1 MCTEALTVFVLLCV
15 CLCLYLRQRETA
27 RQSLIILNVLAA
39 IEARACVQ
47 SWIRPYLR
55 PAVPLCRRCSVPA
68 RPPVSCCSN
77 FVAPFATNRTTNDP
91 ERSSHSRSH
100 SHSHPNQY
108 QSNVCRLDKLHSG
121 ADIDL
126 DSTSVLGLGLA
137 AAPFLAALP
146 LCKVISPVATCGHF
160 QGLRGG
166 GEAELLA

>member
-1 MCTEALTVFVLLCV
+1 MCSLQLKRAHASSRGSVRTSVPPSLSVLC
-15 CLCLYLRQRETA
+15 
-27 RQSLIILNVLAA
+27 
-39 IEARACVQ
+39 
-47 SWIRPYLR
+47 
-55 PAVPLCRRCSVPA
+55 RCSVPA

-126 DSTSVLGLGLA
+126 DSAWFGSILGLGLA

>member
-1 MCTEALTVFVLLCV
+1 MCSEALTVFVLLCV

-55 PAVPLCRRCSVPA
+55 LSVLCAAA

-126 DSTSVLGLGLA
+126 DSAWFGSVLGLGLA

-160 QGLRGG
+160 QGQRGG

>member
-1 MCTEALTVFVLLCV
+1 MCTEALTAFVLLCV
-15 CLCLYLRQRETA
+15 CPYLYLRQRETA

-55 PAVPLCRRCSVPA
+55 PAVPLCLRCSVPA

-91 ERSSHSRSH
+91 ECSSHSRSH

-126 DSTSVLGLGLA
+126 DSAWFGSVRYSVWASLLLR
-137 AAPFLAALP
+137 FWL
-146 LCKVISPVATCGHF
+146 HF
-160 QGLRGG
+160 RC
-166 GEAELLA
+166 AK

>member
-1 MCTEALTVFVLLCV
+1 MC
-15 CLCLYLRQRETA
+15 
-27 RQSLIILNVLAA
+27 SLQLK
-39 IEARACVQ
+39 RAHASSRGSV
-47 SWIRPYLR
+47 R
-55 PAVPLCRRCSVPA
+55 PAVPLCSLRRSSVPA

-126 DSTSVLGLGLA
+126 DEARLGSVRFGLGLA